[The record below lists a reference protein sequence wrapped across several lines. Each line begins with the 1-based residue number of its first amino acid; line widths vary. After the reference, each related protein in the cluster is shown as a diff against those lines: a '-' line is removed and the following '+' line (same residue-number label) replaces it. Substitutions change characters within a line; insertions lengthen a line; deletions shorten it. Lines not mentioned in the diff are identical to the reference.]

1 MPGTGGRT
9 DSGRRLLLLGVV
21 FTLLGSALVVRL
33 GYWQVSQRDRLVESA
48 RRQISHQTTV
58 PSKRG
63 DIYDRTGTVLLAGTV
78 TRERLIASGQELD
91 ADQRERLIEIL
102 TPILSLSDD
111 AVAAV
116 RTKLETGKPY
126 LVLAQGLSPSVAET
140 IRSATD
146 AEGLPGIAFE
156 TTYTRYH
163 QPGGGPGTSLAAQL
177 IGFVNGTGTGQY
189 GIEQRYQDVLA
200 GTPRVVE
207 ADNDAN
213 GQPIAQTERTASA
226 GVPGSDLRL
235 TIDAGLQLAVEQE
248 VSAAQIADDARDV
261 SVVVMDPYTGAVYAE
276 ASYPSYDANDY
287 GATADSNANLFLD
300 PVVSDVYEPGS
311 VFKLFTTIAALE
323 TGTANLQ
330 SKFKDTGHLTLDG
343 GAARIQDADHRAM
356 GVMKL
361 QDAVAFSRNVVLAKV
376 ALGLAPTI
384 DESSDI
390 LHSVWTRFG
399 FGQPTGIDVSGE
411 VPGLVNDPAISAW
424 RQIDLANG
432 AFGQGV
438 AVTPIQLATAY
449 AAMCNGGLLVQP
461 HVVDA
466 IDGKPVTVRS
476 RGQVMDSALTPTL
489 EGLMHHVL
497 TISWYR
503 DDVRMPGYWM
513 GGKTGTA
520 QIWDAKTRRWLT
532 NRLNF
537 SFVGFVGRQIGHP
550 DLIVAVKIGAAR
562 PAIGIDGSLILKIKP
577 TELFR
582 RLATDAYLTPGL
594 LPALPVEDI
603 PTARLGG

>member
-1 MPGTGGRT
+1 MVGRT

-21 FTLLGSALVVRL
+21 FTLLGSMLVVRL

-48 RRQISHQTTV
+48 RRQIYHSSEV
-58 PSKRG
+58 PSARG
-63 DIYDRTGTVLLAGTV
+63 DIYDRSGTVLLAGTV
-78 TRERLIASGQELD
+78 TRERLIASAQQLD
-91 ADQRERLIEIL
+91 ADQRERLVELL

-111 AVAAV
+111 ATTALRA
-116 RTKLETGKPY
+116 KLDTGKPY
-126 LVLAQGLSPSVAET
+126 LVLAQGISPSVAEA

-146 AEGLPGIAFE
+146 AAALPGIAFE
-156 TTYTRYH
+156 TTFTRNY
-163 QPGGGPGTSLAAQL
+163 QPGGGPGSSLAAQL
-177 IGFVNGTGTGQY
+177 LGFVNGAGQGQY
-189 GIEQRYQDVLA
+189 GVEQQYQELLA

-207 ADNDAN
+207 SDKDAN
-213 GQPIAQTERTASA
+213 GQPIAETERTVSA

-248 VSAAQIADDARDV
+248 VAAAQIADDARDV
-261 SVVVMDPYTGAVYAE
+261 SVVVMDPYSGAVYAE

-287 GATADSNANLFLD
+287 GATADIDPTRFLD

-311 VFKLFTTIAALE
+311 VFKLLTTIAALE
-323 TGTANLQ
+323 TGTASLQ
-330 SKFKDTGHLTLDG
+330 TKFNDTGHLTLDG
-343 GAARIQDADHRAM
+343 GKARIQDADARAM
-356 GVMKL
+356 GRLKL

-376 ALGLAPTI
+376 ALGLAP
-384 DESSDI
+384 DLGDASEI
-390 LHSVWTRFG
+390 LHAVWTRFG

-411 VPGLVNDPAISAW
+411 VRGLVNDPTIAAW

-449 AAMCNGGLLVQP
+449 AAMVNGGMLVQP
-461 HVVDA
+461 HVVA
-466 IDGKPVTVRS
+466 SIDGKAVEVRS
-476 RGQVMDSALTPTL
+476 RGQVMDAALTPTL
-489 EGLMHHVL
+489 QDLMHHVL
-497 TISWYR
+497 GISWYR
-503 DDVRMPGYWM
+503 DDVRMPGYWL

-520 QIWDAKTRRWLT
+520 QIWDAKAHRWLT

-537 SFVGFVGRQIGHP
+537 SFIGFVGRQVGRP
-550 DLIVAVKIGAAR
+550 DLVIAVKIGAAR
-562 PAIGIDGSLILKIKP
+562 PAIAADGTLVLKIKS

-594 LPALPVEDI
+594 LPAVPVPDV